1 MTEAFYS
8 HPLFPNAGRMT
19 CLCDLMRSTEECAQL
34 FSHFQVLSCM
44 PVTCCAGLFFTGAKW
59 SRERIFWES
68 TYFNSPCSA
77 RRFPRH
83 SIWLTALPMFFL
95 RWVFLQSIRL
105 NRTQGNQNESI
116 LQFILIGL
124 PYARTWG
131 AQQFKCLEAYKNTD
145 LQRKRAGGSAALL
158 YRYMQWDVNCLAF
171 HSCSLKN
178 EPALRQHPSPI
189 YSGLRITA
197 VHFSCSDT
205 AMHSREYPQVQ
216 THSH

>member
-83 SIWLTALPMFFL
+83 SIWLAALPMFFL

-116 LQFILIGL
+116 LQYILIGL
-124 PYARTWG
+124 SYARTWG

-145 LQRKRAGGSAALL
+145 LKRKSWG
-158 YRYMQWDVNCLAF
+158 V
-171 HSCSLKN
+171 SCS
-178 EPALRQHPSPI
+178 ALPLHTTRCQL
-189 YSGLRITA
+189 SGIPLLFTQEWASITA
-197 VHFSCSDT
+197 TPLPYLLGSSYHGSSFFLLWHCYAQQGIST
-205 AMHSREYPQVQ
+205 GANP
-216 THSH
+216 